1 MHCTIRPYTPDDRT
15 RCLDIFRS
23 NCPPY
28 FDPAEEVLFTRCL
41 DRLDLDQIIHPQ
53 AEASQFFVLVH
64 QEIILACGGYYIVR
78 GQPVAA
84 MAWGMV
90 DHAFHRQ
97 GFGST
102 LLQFRIDHLR
112 SYYPTHQLRLD
123 TSQHTY
129 PFFERF
135 GFRVTKVT
143 TDGYGSGLDQV
154 DMVI

>member
-1 MHCTIRPYTPDDRT
+1 MHYTFRPYRPDDRA

-28 FDPAEEVLFTRCL
+28 FDPTEEALFTKCL

-53 AEASQFFVLVH
+53 AEASLFYVLV
-64 QEIILACGGYYIVR
+64 QGDTILACGGYYIAR

-90 DHAFHRQ
+90 DRASQKQ
-97 GFGST
+97 GFGSA
-102 LLQFRIDHLR
+102 LLRYRIDHLR
-112 SYYPTHQLRLD
+112 KHYPNHQLRLD
-123 TSQHTY
+123 TSQYTY

-143 TDGYGSGLDQV
+143 KDGYGPGLDQV
-154 DMVI
+154 DMVT